1 MSSPQYTVDT
11 HRSSSESFLRGKN
24 VLPQK
29 NNGDCGAVTSRKT
42 IRVSGEEREI
52 TKVGGNGLMSAK
64 SGQSSGSARSGED
77 AGKATGANSERIESM
92 YRSDRLGAWT
102 FVAVLW
108 VTVLFV
114 LVMIWQV
121 VDDGTIRAVLA
132 VAAGALLLFN
142 TASIGAMVKHYEEDK
157 EFIYGLDIHHLDAA
171 RAARRK

>member
-1 MSSPQYTVDT
+1 
-11 HRSSSESFLRGKN
+11 
-24 VLPQK
+24 
-29 NNGDCGAVTSRKT
+29 
-42 IRVSGEEREI
+42 
-52 TKVGGNGLMSAK
+52 MSAK